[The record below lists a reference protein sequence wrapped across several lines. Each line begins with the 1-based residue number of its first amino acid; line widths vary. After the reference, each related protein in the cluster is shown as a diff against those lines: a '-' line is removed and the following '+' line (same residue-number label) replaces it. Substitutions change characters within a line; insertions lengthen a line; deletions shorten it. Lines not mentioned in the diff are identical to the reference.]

1 MPGGGGGDK
10 VDNGFG
16 TLFFD
21 NRICCFKIVPQKYLF
36 SIIWDNMFFLKQ
48 LFYSFSRTI

>member
-1 MPGGGGGDK
+1 MPFGLGFFLFFVVVGRGGGGGGDK

-21 NRICCFKIVPQKYLF
+21 NRICCFKIVPQKYFVFNHLG
-36 SIIWDNMFFLKQ
+36 
-48 LFYSFSRTI
+48 